1 MNLRIVVS
9 LCIVYCLGISVL
21 LADNNYAQGNN
32 GVVAAPDKISA
43 DAALKMMKKG
53 GNAIDAAI
61 ACALTAGVSQPQTSG
76 VGGGAYAMIYIA
88 KENKCYFLDFQHI
101 APQKATVDAYKYDEK
116 GKVVDNRNNFG
127 YRSIAIPGQMRG
139 LEAMSK
145 KFGNLAWK
153 NLFSPAISAA
163 RDGYPMS
170 NYLSH
175 YVKDIPRSFP
185 KEQFLQWALNS
196 YFKEGKPLPVGAT
209 IKNPDLAKT
218 LETLRD
224 GGADEFYTGK
234 IAKIILAQ
242 YKSVNDDWITAKD
255 LADYKVQWLKPLEI
269 KYRNCKVLTAPP
281 PGYGGAALAEYL
293 NILNHFEL
301 KKSDRASAQTIYIL
315 SEALKRSWQDVYKY
329 IGDPKF
335 INNPLDKLLS
345 DKYASEIKDAIVA
358 GPVNGVNKL
367 VVTPGCTTTMSVADK
382 DGNMVTITDTL
393 AGIFGAAVVINGTG
407 IIMNDKM
414 GDFNLKDKNHVKY
427 IQPGKAAPTSMA
439 PTFVFKDGK
448 PFMSIGSAGSDR
460 IPGAIAQPIINAIDY
475 GMNLKEAIDYPRLNN
490 QNQLETQYEGG
501 IFDKGVGQLEKDGLK
516 FNRWP
521 PPINT
526 YFAGTQAVM
535 FSDGKYH
542 ACGDPRRYGV
552 AEAVMEMTT
561 K

>member
-1 MNLRIVVS
+1 MNLRFVVS
-9 LCIVYCLGISVL
+9 LCIAYYLGIFAMFAS
-21 LADNNYAQGNN
+21 NNYVQGNS

-43 DAALKMMKKG
+43 DAAISMLEKG
-53 GNAIDAAI
+53 GNAVDAAI

-101 APQKATVDAYKYDEK
+101 APQKATADAYKYDEK
-116 GKVVDNRNNFG
+116 GKVVENRNNFG
-127 YRSIAIPGQMRG
+127 YRSIAVPGQMRG

-145 KFGNLAWK
+145 KFGNLQWK

-185 KEQFLQWALNS
+185 KEQFLQWALDS
-196 YFKEGKPLPVGAT
+196 YFKDGKPLPVGAI

-218 LETLRD
+218 LEILRD

-234 IAKIILAQ
+234 IAKIIIKQ

-255 LADYKVQWLKPLEI
+255 LADYKVQWLIPLKV
-269 KYRNCKVLTAPP
+269 KYRDCQVLTAPP
-281 PGYGGAALAEYL
+281 PGYGGAALAEFL
-293 NILNHFEL
+293 TILNQFDL
-301 KKSDRASAQTIYIL
+301 KNNDRASAQTTYIL

-335 INNPLDKLLS
+335 VNNPLEKLLS
-345 DKYASEIKDAIVA
+345 DKYASEIKDTIDADSI
-358 GPVNGVNKL
+358 NGKKEL

-393 AGIFGAAVVINGTG
+393 AGIFGSAVVINGTG

-414 GDFNLKDKNHVKY
+414 GDFNLKDKKHVKF
-427 IQPGKAAPTSMA
+427 IRPGKAAPTSMA

-460 IPGAIAQPIINAIDY
+460 IPGAIAQPIINAVDY
-475 GMNLKEAIDYPRLNN
+475 GMSLKEAIDYPRLNN
-490 QNQLETQYEGG
+490 QN
-501 IFDKGVGQLEKDGLK
+501 
-516 FNRWP
+516 
-521 PPINT
+521 
-526 YFAGTQAVM
+526 
-535 FSDGKYH
+535 
-542 ACGDPRRYGV
+542 
-552 AEAVMEMTT
+552 
-561 K
+561 